1 MGADVIIIQGAGD
14 SQGFIDRVNALPYT
28 EQVTSVDGMIHIGV
42 GSGSRRLVEIV
53 SLANESGFHIDDVS
67 VSKPSLGDV
76 FLKFTGRQF
85 RD

>member
-1 MGADVIIIQGAGD
+1 
-14 SQGFIDRVNALPYT
+14 
-28 EQVTSVDGMIHIGV
+28 MIHIGV

-53 SLANESGFHIDDVS
+53 SMANESGFHIDDVS

>member
-1 MGADVIIIQGAGD
+1 MVTSADGIIQ
-14 SQGFIDRVNALPYT
+14 
-28 EQVTSVDGMIHIGV
+28 IGV
-42 GSGSRRLVEIV
+42 GSGSQRLVEILSQAHETGYKV
-53 SLANESGFHIDDVS
+53 EDVS